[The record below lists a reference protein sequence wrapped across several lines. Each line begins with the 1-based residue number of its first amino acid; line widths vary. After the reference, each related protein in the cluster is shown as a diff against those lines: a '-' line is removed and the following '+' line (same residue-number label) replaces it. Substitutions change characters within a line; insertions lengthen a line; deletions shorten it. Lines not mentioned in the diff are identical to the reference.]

1 MNVPEHNEKYGN
13 DKKSQKE
20 KKGGKDRNYRTPSNL
35 SKQPITHISS

>member
-20 KKGGKDRNYRTPSNL
+20 KPDRNYRILLNL
-35 SKQPITHISS
+35 AKQQTTHIYS